1 MFRIIAVFCVCLI
14 SGCATV
20 PENYWHLNKATSAKF
35 TYVSDMQ
42 KFGVEHYH
50 ERGHTGNVP
59 FQADCEEYSDAI
71 RYQLALRGVASR
83 SWVVKAKQGY
93 HALTCS
99 EDGWCFDANTVPFR
113 REQAPYLFITEME

>member
-1 MFRIIAVFCVCLI
+1 MFRIIAVLCVCL
-14 SGCATV
+14 SGCATTAADD
-20 PENYWHLNKATSAKF
+20 YWRLNRAVSERF
-35 TYVSDMQ
+35 TYISDIEHH
-42 KFGVEHYH
+42 GVQHYH
-50 ERGHTGNVP
+50 ERGHTGRGP
-59 FQADCEEYSDAI
+59 FKGDCEEFSDAI